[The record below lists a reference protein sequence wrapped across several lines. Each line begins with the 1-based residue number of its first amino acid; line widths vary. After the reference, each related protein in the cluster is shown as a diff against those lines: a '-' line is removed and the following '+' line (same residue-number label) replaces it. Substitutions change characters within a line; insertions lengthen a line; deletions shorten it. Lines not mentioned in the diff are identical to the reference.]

1 MSVLLYI
8 CCIFSEHLF
17 LKFLYHFIEI
27 TLQHRCSPVNLLH
40 IFKTCFTK
48 KSSDG
53 LLLNFVLIPC
63 NFPKFYYVATRAL
76 GPSVYILF
84 YIHICSGHMYSWNFL
99 DPCQY
104 IHILLIKTYLMNVIL
119 CIWASLFFAFILCL
133 MS

>member
-1 MSVLLYI
+1 MGFLLYI

-27 TLQHRCSPVNLLH
+27 TLRHRCSPVNLLH
-40 IFKTCFTK
+40 IFKTRFPK
-48 KSSDG
+48 NFSVG
-53 LLLNFVLIPC
+53 LLLNFVFIRC

-76 GPSVYILF
+76 GLQYILF

-104 IHILLIKTYLMNVIL
+104 IHILLIKTCLMNVIL
-119 CIWASLFFAFILCL
+119 CIWASLFFAF